1 MKEKIDSLLELLK
14 QLSNHNDPQQILKL
28 EEKIQQISLD
38 LKKEISE
45 SSEIEN
51 NKQLKDQVFLLGDL
65 INSLEKNKVSNNKI
79 FTEFQNFIKDRK
91 FK

>member
-14 QLSNHNDPQQILKL
+14 QLSNQIDPQQILKL

-38 LKKEISE
+38 LKREISE
-45 SSEIEN
+45 SSKIEN
-51 NKQLKDQVFLLGDL
+51 NKELKDQVFLLRDL
-65 INSLEKNKVSNNKI
+65 INSLEKSKISNNKI

>member
-14 QLSNHNDPQQILKL
+14 QLSNQIDPQQILKL
-28 EEKIQQISLD
+28 EEKIKKISLD
-38 LKKEISE
+38 LKREISE
-45 SSEIEN
+45 SSKIEN
-51 NKQLKDQVFLLGDL
+51 NKELKDQVFLLRDL
-65 INSLEKNKVSNNKI
+65 INSLEKSKISNNKI

>member
-65 INSLEKNKVSNNKI
+65 RKNER
-79 FTEFQNFIKDRK
+79 F
-91 FK
+91 